1 MSAPSGSVRGVT
13 TPSGVPT
20 AIANEQPTPHWHYR
34 RNFGCSCFF
43 STILAMLVYRM
54 RKLDA
59 KSGPSRQQYA
69 IQRSTRLRLE
79 IPVLFASLD
88 HNHEFSELCE
98 TIVVNAHGCGLIAH
112 RPLEYGTP
120 VRLEIRTSKRN
131 ATARVAEVVLLGGQ
145 PESWLIGIEL
155 DQPGNFW
162 GIEYAPAD
170 WIIATPSESPAEGQV
185 QGPSRVESTSSG
197 GGAACAARSAPSVSA
212 YRLTDIS
219 VGACYVETPASLPAG
234 SQVVL
239 SIRVANQESTVS
251 GIVRVAHTGSGMGI
265 EFRPRIGDHLLQVEQ
280 LIRMLQKDREVPRV
294 LVAEG
299 RNSHPTPGAN
309 SAESPELKSSGDAL
323 LELVRKGD
331 SLTLEQFLWELK
343 DQRLGKRLEPRTSVA
358 LSVRIAATDVEGHP
372 IVQTVTT
379 RNISQQGA
387 LLDGLQVQ
395 LYPGSIVSLTYRY
408 RKGRFRVAW
417 VGEPNTPRAGQ
428 IGVIAVDT
436 SISFWN

>member
-1 MSAPSGSVRGVT
+1 MI
-13 TPSGVPT
+13 VPT
-20 AIANEQPTPHWHYR
+20 AITNEQPTPHWHYR
-34 RNFGCSCFF
+34 RNFGSSCYF
-43 STILAMLVYRM
+43 STILAMLVYRKH
-54 RKLDA
+54 KLGA

-88 HNHEFSELCE
+88 HNQKFSELCE
-98 TIVVNAHGCGLIAH
+98 TTVVNAHGCALIAR

-162 GIEYAPAD
+162 GIEYAPTD
-170 WIIATPSESPAEGQV
+170 WTIAMPSESPAEGQMH
-185 QGPSRVESTSSG
+185 GPSRSESTSSG
-197 GGAACAARSAPSVSA
+197 RGAACAARSAPSVPA

-239 SIRVANQESTVS
+239 SIRVANQESTVG

-265 EFRPRIGDHLLQVEQ
+265 EFGPRTGDHLLQAEH

-294 LVAEG
+294 LVVEG
-299 RNSHPTPGAN
+299 RHSHPTPVAI

-372 IVQTVTT
+372 IVQMVTT
-379 RNISQQGA
+379 RNISQQGT

-395 LYPGSIVSLTYRY
+395 LSPGSIVSLTYRHQ
-408 RKGRFRVAW
+408 KGRFRVAW
-417 VGEPNTPRAGQ
+417 VGEPNTPKAGQ
-428 IGVIAVDT
+428 IGVIALDT
-436 SISFWN
+436 SISFWH

>member
-1 MSAPSGSVRGVT
+1 LPFLYHSGSAG
-13 TPSGVPT
+13 
-20 AIANEQPTPHWHYR
+20 YR
-34 RNFGCSCFF
+34 
-43 STILAMLVYRM
+43 V

-59 KSGPSRQQYA
+59 KSGPSLQQYA

-79 IPVLFASLD
+79 IPVLFTSLD

-131 ATARVAEVVLLGGQ
+131 ATARVAGVISLGGQ

-162 GIEYAPAD
+162 GIEYAPTD
-170 WIIATPSESPAEGQV
+170 WTIAMPSESPAEV
-185 QGPSRVESTSSG
+185 LMHSPSRPESTSSG
-197 GGAACAARSAPSVSA
+197 RGAGAACAARSAPSVPA

-239 SIRVANQESTVS
+239 TIRVANQESIMG
-251 GIVRVAHTGSGMGI
+251 GIVRVAHPGSGMGI
-265 EFRPRIGDHLLQVEQ
+265 EFGPRTGDHLLQVEQ
-280 LIRMLQKDREVPRV
+280 LVKMLQKDREVPRV
-294 LVAEG
+294 RVAEG
-299 RNSHPTPGAN
+299 RNSHPIPGAN
-309 SAESPELKSSGDAL
+309 SAESPELKSSGDEL

-343 DQRLGKRLEPRTSVA
+343 DQRLGKRLEPRTRVAWSVQ
-358 LSVRIAATDVEGHP
+358 IAATDVEGHA

-395 LYPGSIVSLTYRY
+395 LYPGSIVSLTYRD